1 MSFDASLLAGLAGIV
16 PTVPSLPQPI
26 GDNQK
31 TPQATAGAA
40 SSLVSPMSPVS
51 PRKIERSEKKSAP
64 SPTKAPAPAPAP
76 TKHDRLA
83 ESRAAY
89 WSHLE
94 TCPTCREGWKATAHC
109 QEHDRLWKVYE
120 SLMDRPR
127 GQRLAEIGKAKGPPP
142 RPPAIQGNGYRM
154 VGTAHTRPL
163 AWQQVRDA
171 YHAHLMTCPTCK
183 PSGMCKEGRQLK
195 REYELITQDTQSG

>member
-31 TPQATAGAA
+31 TPQATDGTA
-40 SSLVSPMSPVS
+40 SSLVPQMSPVS

-64 SPTKAPAPAPAP
+64 SPIKAPAP

-94 TCPTCREGWKATAHC
+94 TCPTCREGWKATTHC
-109 QEHDRLWKVYE
+109 QEHDLLWKVYE

-127 GQRLAEIGKAKGPPP
+127 GQRLAEIGKAKGPPS
-142 RPPAIQGNGYRM
+142 RPPATHGNGYRM
-154 VGTAHTRPL
+154 VVTAHTRPL

-195 REYELITQDTQSG
+195 REYELITQDNQSG